1 MNLTTWTNLRDTVLH
16 NLLAGQV
23 GLVADEQL
31 VYTLGSIAVDFLQP
45 LLHVGERIYKHI
57 YERKLVQTTTRP
69 KEPTVVCDIIND
81 NDTVCSTVV

>member
-1 MNLTTWTNLRDTVLH
+1 
-16 NLLAGQV
+16 
-23 GLVADEQL
+23 
-31 VYTLGSIAVDFLQP
+31 